1 VAVLS
6 AEANLRIFKFCL
18 GRTEMRKPNIFMKLG
33 AWRGARKPFFILVIF
48 AILISVATLSKF
60 YSLRSLF
67 LADTFCHHVNH
78 VSSQTGSTGSE
89 VRITIQTVVQ
99 KIQQEMS
106 TMRDMRTES
115 SSSASLSRYSAF
127 LADIL
132 GLIEPFSEEAHQQNS
147 ENSTVHPLVK
157 WKRQPNEAA
166 DFFFI
171 EEIRKYVKMKPNRL
185 GKQNFMGA
193 NGTFTSIGHACFDM
207 KKEIEEYMDYDVGE
221 ICNDDWKLA
230 QKLMVHGCDPLPR
243 RRCFSRAPQL
253 YCKPFPINES
263 LWKLP
268 DSRNVRWS
276 QYRCK
281 NFTCLA
287 RNSSGKGFFKCTD
300 CFDLSSHEVPR
311 WIQQVNLQPNSN
323 LTADFLIPEVLG
335 IIKVKSTFILKS

>member
-1 VAVLS
+1 
-6 AEANLRIFKFCL
+6 
-18 GRTEMRKPNIFMKLG
+18 MKLG
-33 AWRGARKPFFILVIF
+33 AWRGARKPVFILVIF

-67 LADTFCHHVNH
+67 LADTFCHRVNH

-115 SSSASLSRYSAF
+115 SSSASLLRYSAF

-132 GLIEPFSEEAHQQNS
+132 GLIEPFSEESYKQNS
-147 ENSTVHPLVK
+147 ENSAVHPLVK
-157 WKRQPNEAA
+157 SKQQPNEAA

-193 NGTFTSIGHACFDM
+193 NGTFTSIGHACFAM
-207 KKEIEEYMDYDVGE
+207 KKEIEEYMDYDVGD

-253 YCKPFPINES
+253 YSKPFPINES
-263 LWKLP
+263 MWKLP

-335 IIKVKSTFILKS
+335 IIKVKLPFIPKA